1 MGGCVGVLTPVT
13 PAFHPV
19 ERIYEI
25 KTGERIRTVA
35 LASLPADPSKSWR
48 KSPDIEL
55 RLQRTAMGA
64 KLLGLDRGD
73 PEYGKKMYEA
83 GAESV
88 NRYWVGLFEKLKPHL
103 SPEGL
108 EVVDNEIRTGIATEE
123 KAKGCGGG

>member
-1 MGGCVGVLTPVT
+1 MGVLTPVT

-55 RLQRTAMGA
+55 R
-64 KLLGLDRGD
+64 LDRGD